1 MNTASRVKELIN
13 KLGTTQRKFAEE
25 LGISAPRLNNYLSG
39 SREIP
44 QDILIKIGKITS
56 CELSWLLTGDGPM
69 FQELQPINIGSGEFV
84 RLPVSARIAAGH
96 PIEALDEEPEEWIR
110 VSRDL
115 LSLPPPYY
123 VFKVEGDSMAPFIL
137 EGDYVVLSRNWQGVH
152 LQGKICG
159 FRTWDGIT
167 LKKLML
173 QSKGKVAW
181 LMPINHSKY
190 EPVAY
195 SKDTEDLSMLGV
207 LVVLIRK
214 F

>member
-84 RLPVSARIAAGH
+84 RLPVSAKIAAGH

-137 EGDYVVLSRNWQGVH
+137 EGDYVVLSRNWHGVH

>member
-1 MNTASRVKELIN
+1 MS
-13 KLGTTQRKFAEE
+13 
-25 LGISAPRLNNYLSG
+25 
-39 SREIP
+39 
-44 QDILIKIGKITS
+44 IGKRIKEIRFS
-56 CELSWLLTGDGPM
+56 KKINQVDLSRLVGATQAAISRYESDQQYPGGEFLSKLAEVMCVNINWLLTGDGPM

-84 RLPVSARIAAGH
+84 RLPVSAKIAAGH

-137 EGDYVVLSRNWQGVH
+137 EGDYVVLSRNWHGVH

>member
-1 MNTASRVKELIN
+1 MNTSDRVKLLIN
-13 KLGTTQRKFAEE
+13 KQNLTQKKFAETI
-25 LGISAPRLNNYLSG
+25 GISPARLNNYLAGLSK
-39 SREIP
+39 IP
-44 QDILIKIGKITS
+44 QDILVLISEKYQCSLT
-56 CELSWLLTGDGPM
+56 WLITGDGPM
-69 FQELQPINIGSGEFV
+69 FQELQPINIRSGEFV
-84 RLPVSARIAAGH
+84 RLPVSARIAAGR

-110 VSRDL
+110 VSRDI

-137 EGDYVVLSRNWQGVH
+137 EGDYVVLSRNWQGVP

-159 FRTWDGIT
+159 FRTWEGIT

-181 LMPINHSKY
+181 LIPINHSKY